1 MKLYCAIKKLSNYKL
16 CSAILQI
23 LFHLCSSARGWMEV
37 DILMADFIS
46 PVLWRRFQTRNREAM
61 VGRPIRVTRRYIL
74 QSLSRILWE
83 IKITQLLEDFGH
95 YSVVEKKVQ
104 CMRGQLKNSLIIHNK
119 VPMSFKRFKIFTKSF
134 LICNNSMHNETAYWF
149 VSGKTTVLWENLT
162 SFIHFKVLEKPYNF
176 LTFLSNYFSCYLR

>member
-1 MKLYCAIKKLSNYKL
+1 MQKKLSNYKL
-16 CSAILQI
+16 YSAILTI
-23 LFHLCSSARGWMEV
+23 LFHLCSSARWWMEV

-46 PVLWRRFQTRNREAM
+46 PVLWGRFQTRNREAM

-74 QSLSRILWE
+74 QSLARILWE

-104 CMRGQLKNSLIIHNK
+104 CMRGQLKNSSIIHNK

-162 SFIHFKVLEKPYNF
+162 SFIHSKVLEKPYKF
-176 LTFLSNYFSCYLR
+176 STFLSNYFSC

>member
-1 MKLYCAIKKLSNYKL
+1 MFSNFK
-16 CSAILQI
+16 I
-23 LFHLCSSARGWMEV
+23 LFHLCSSARWWMEV
-37 DILMADFIS
+37 DILMADFIG
-46 PVLWRRFQTRNREAM
+46 PVLWGRFQTRNREAM
-61 VGRPIRVTRRYIL
+61 VGRPIRVTRCYIL

-104 CMRGQLKNSLIIHNK
+104 CMRGQLKNSPIIHNK

-149 VSGKTTVLWENLT
+149 VSGKTTVYYEKIWHLSSIPKFLKNHT
-162 SFIHFKVLEKPYNF
+162 NFQHFYPI
-176 LTFLSNYFSCYLR
+176 TFLVI

>member
-149 VSGKTTVLWENLT
+149 VSGKQQYYVKIW
-162 SFIHFKVLEKPYNF
+162 H
-176 LTFLSNYFSCYLR
+176 LSSILKSLKNHTIF